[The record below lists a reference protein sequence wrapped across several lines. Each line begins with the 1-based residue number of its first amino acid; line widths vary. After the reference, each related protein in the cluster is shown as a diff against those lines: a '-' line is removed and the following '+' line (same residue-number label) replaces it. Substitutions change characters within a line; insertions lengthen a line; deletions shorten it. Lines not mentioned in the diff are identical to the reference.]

1 MKKNKITIRQ
11 FIEKQAHFFYTIPAV
26 TLYIIF
32 MMIPFVRGIF
42 FSFTDWNGIAKNFNI
57 IGLENFVDLM
67 RDQRILGSLS
77 FTVRYTIVL
86 MIGTTI
92 IALCLAIL
100 LNRKMKL
107 RGLVR
112 TVYFFPAVL
121 SMIVIGL
128 IFNQIFL
135 HVLPQ
140 IGEILN
146 IEFLSHNILANETGA
161 FWGLLFVNLWQ
172 GLAIPTVLF
181 LAGLQSVPAELIDAA
196 AIDGANSWKRF
207 WNIKF
212 PYLIPAMN
220 MVIILSLKA
229 GLTSF
234 DHIMAI
240 TQGGPNKATESVG
253 LLIYRYAFTEFK
265 FSYANALAVVLFI
278 LIGIVSLIQVKGMNK
293 YEVSE

>member
-1 MKKNKITIRQ
+1 M
-11 FIEKQAHFFYTIPAV
+11 
-26 TLYIIF
+26 
-32 MMIPFVRGIF
+32 
-42 FSFTDWNGIAKNFNI
+42 
-57 IGLENFVDLM
+57 
-67 RDQRILGSLS
+67 
-77 FTVRYTIVL
+77 
-86 MIGTTI
+86 
-92 IALCLAIL
+92 
-100 LNRKMKL
+100 
-107 RGLVR
+107 
-112 TVYFFPAVL
+112 
-121 SMIVIGL
+121 
-128 IFNQIFL
+128 
-135 HVLPQ
+135 
-140 IGEILN
+140 
-146 IEFLSHNILANETGA
+146 
-161 FWGLLFVNLWQ
+161 GLLFVNLWQ

-196 AIDGANSWKRF
+196 AIDGANSWKRY

-212 PYLIPAMN
+212 PYFN
-220 MVIILSLKA
+220 SSYEYVVIIFSLKA